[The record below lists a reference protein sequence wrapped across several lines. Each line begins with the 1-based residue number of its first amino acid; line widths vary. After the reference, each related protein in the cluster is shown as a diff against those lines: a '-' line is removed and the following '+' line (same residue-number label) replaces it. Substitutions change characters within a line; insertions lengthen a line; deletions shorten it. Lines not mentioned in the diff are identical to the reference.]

1 MLKKIVSWSLIMCL
15 TIITL
20 LLPGRT
26 VNFAWQSVY
35 AAEQSEN
42 DPAMISSGILG
53 YSYRVYN
60 SGDIVAFTTA
70 ETDYEY
76 KSILVDLSADMTSV
90 YANDFIQAVN
100 SAEAV
105 YEDMQN
111 AVIKSQ
117 TVGIIGLWLAS
128 GPLTPAAF
136 IPMIIALELKNE
148 ADELAPVMDEYLN
161 DIRRAYRFLYR
172 HRIIDNNGC
181 VIVDNQQICSI
192 KD

>member
-1 MLKKIVSWSLIMCL
+1 MCL
-15 TIITL
+15 IIIRL

-35 AAEQSEN
+35 AAEQSED

-76 KSILVDLSADMTSV
+76 KSILVDLTANLTSV

-117 TVGIIGLWLAS
+117 TAGIIGLWLAS
-128 GPLTPAAF
+128 GPLAPAAF

-172 HRIIDNNGC
+172 HRIMDNNGC
-181 VIVDNQQICSI
+181 VIIDNQQICSI
-192 KD
+192 KG

>member
-70 ETDYEY
+70 ETDY
-76 KSILVDLSADMTSV
+76 
-90 YANDFIQAVN
+90 IQAVN

>member
-1 MLKKIVSWSLIMCL
+1 MLKKIVSWGLIMCL

-35 AAEQSEN
+35 AAGQSED
-42 DPAMISSGILG
+42 DPAMTSSGILG

-76 KSILVDLSADMTSV
+76 KSILVDLTANMTSV

-117 TVGIIGLWLAS
+117 TAGIIGLWLAS
-128 GPLTPAAF
+128 GPLAPAAF

-172 HRIIDNNGC
+172 HRIMDNNGC
-181 VIVDNQQICSI
+181 VIIDNQQICSI
-192 KD
+192 KG